1 MDFQRARTKEQIEER
16 QLDIM
21 KACEVLFEDGGY
33 DNVNMKAISEITTIN
48 RSSIYTYYKTKDEII
63 LDLLREE
70 LLDWRDELFIWSRDH
85 AKLTK
90 TEFAKAFTQHLITK
104 DKMLQYYCILYNF
117 LEINCRIE
125 KLVEFKK
132 DVIPVVGVLIK
143 VIMTSFP
150 EYSVDKASFVAEE
163 IMTYVLG
170 LYPSTH
176 LTDKQ
181 NKAIE
186 LSATG
191 YKAPDFATMCEQGV
205 LAFLQTK

>member
-1 MDFQRARTKEQIEER
+1 MDFLRARTKEQIEQR

-21 KACEVLFEDGGY
+21 KACEALFSEGGY
-33 DNVNMKAISEITTIN
+33 DNVNMKAISEITAIN

-70 LLDWRDELFIWSRDH
+70 ILDWKEELKAWSESY
-85 AKLTK
+85 KGTTK
-90 TEFAKAFTQHLITK
+90 QDFAAAFTKHLITK
-104 DKMLQYYCILYNF
+104 DKMLQYYCILYSF

-125 KLVEFKK
+125 NLVTFKK
-132 DVIPVVGVLIK
+132 DVVPVIGVLIQ
-143 VIMTSFP
+143 VLLNAFP
-150 EYSVDKASFVAEE
+150 KYSLESASIIAEE

-181 NKAIE
+181 KKAIE
-186 LSATG
+186 ISETG
-191 YKAPDFATMCEQGV
+191 YQAPDFSILCENGI
-205 LAFLQTK
+205 LSFLN